1 MNQLPPI
8 INLENR
14 ACHGCRL
21 EPLNSVPHPH
31 RKSEITFQI
40 IRDTVKDDFL
50 IKVNSSYLEWFEY
63 KQTKGW
69 LREYHPTE
77 YQHCNS
83 INECLTFVYKKYGI
97 VLNII
102 NEPVIISYQDKEME
116 SWKLI

>member
-14 ACHGCRL
+14 AGHGCRL
-21 EPLNSVPHPH
+21 EPLNNFIHPY

-50 IKVNSSYLEWFEY
+50 IKIISSYLIWFEF

-69 LREYHPTE
+69 LREYYPTE
-77 YQHCNS
+77 YQHCDS
-83 INECLTFVYKKYGI
+83 INDCLKFVYEKYGI

-102 NEPVIISYQDKEME
+102 NEPMKIGYPSGIK
-116 SWKLI
+116 SWKVY